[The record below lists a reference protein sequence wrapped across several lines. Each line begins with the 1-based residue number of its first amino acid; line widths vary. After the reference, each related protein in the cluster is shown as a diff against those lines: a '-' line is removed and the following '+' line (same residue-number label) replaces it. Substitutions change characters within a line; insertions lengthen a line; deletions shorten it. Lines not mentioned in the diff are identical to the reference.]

1 MIMSRTIYFAD
12 RILRFS
18 SQPVGAPFHEL
29 SPAAGESLS
38 RTKVLNFLETFNFVA
53 VVTPNPEESYA
64 AFTAQF
70 RPVEAA
76 GGIVVADDGSCL
88 MIHRNGRWDLPKGH
102 LEPNETLETCARREV
117 AEETGVDA
125 VVRRFLCDTFHA
137 YELRGVWE
145 LKRTR
150 WYELHV
156 PEPCM
161 PRPQTEEGIDRVCWC
176 RDDEVDS
183 HLKETFPTIRQVFE
197 ALRTTSSS
205 R

>member
-1 MIMSRTIYFAD
+1 MSRTIYFAD

-18 SQPVGAPFHEL
+18 SQRVGAPFHEL
-29 SPAAGESLS
+29 RPAAGENLP
-38 RTKVLNFLETFNFVA
+38 RAKVLKFLETFNCVA
-53 VVTPNPEESYA
+53 IVTPDPEDTYT
-64 AFTAQF
+64 AFAAQF

-102 LEPNETLETCARREV
+102 LEPNETLDVCARREV

-125 VVRRFLCDTFHA
+125 VVVRPLCDTLHA

-145 LKRTR
+145 LKRTH
-150 WYELHV
+150 WYELHASSSGAL
-156 PEPCM
+156 
-161 PRPQTEEGIDRVCWC
+161 RPQREEGIDRVCWC
-176 RDDEVDS
+176 RDDEVAA

-197 ALRTTSSS
+197 ALRTTSSTL
-205 R
+205 

>member
-1 MIMSRTIYFAD
+1 MSRTIYFAD
-12 RILRFS
+12 RVLLFS
-18 SQPVGAPFHEL
+18 SQGAGAPFREIR
-29 SPAAGESLS
+29 PAAGENLS

-53 VVTPNPEESYA
+53 VVTPDPEESYTS
-64 AFTAQF
+64 FSAQF

-102 LEPNETLETCARREV
+102 LEPDETLETCARREV

-156 PEPCM
+156 SEPCM

-176 RDDEVDS
+176 RAEEVAA
-183 HLKETFPTIRQVFE
+183 HLKETFPTIRQVFG
-197 ALRTTSSS
+197 ALRTTTSA